1 MGWNCPP
8 GFIRGMVRAGLCRGA
23 GLMVHTRL
31 AGGSVG
37 SGSLSKLLSSLL
49 QPHQQRYSLAPHEK
63 ERERCRF
70 GMSRVWAV
78 MILLQGKGREL
89 NQT

>member
-1 MGWNCPP
+1 MGWNCPL

-23 GLMVHTRL
+23 GLMVQTLL

-49 QPHQQRYSLAPHEK
+49 QSHQQRQAFLSIP
-63 ERERCRF
+63 
-70 GMSRVWAV
+70 
-78 MILLQGKGREL
+78 
-89 NQT
+89 

>member
-8 GFIRGMVRAGLCRGA
+8 GFIRGIVRAGLCRGA
-23 GLMVHTRL
+23 GLMVHTLL

-49 QPHQQRYSLAPHEK
+49 QPHQQK
-63 ERERCRF
+63 EVF
-70 GMSRVWAV
+70 ISTA
-78 MILLQGKGREL
+78 
-89 NQT
+89 

>member
-8 GFIRGMVRAGLCRGA
+8 GFSIGMLSAGLCRGA

-49 QPHQQRYSLAPHEK
+49 
-63 ERERCRF
+63 
-70 GMSRVWAV
+70 
-78 MILLQGKGREL
+78 
-89 NQT
+89 

>member
-1 MGWNCPP
+1 MGWNCPL

-23 GLMVHTRL
+23 GLMVQTLL

-49 QPHQQRYSLAPHEK
+49 K
-63 ERERCRF
+63 
-70 GMSRVWAV
+70 
-78 MILLQGKGREL
+78 
-89 NQT
+89 